1 MGGRVGLDNV
11 GIESGS
17 GIETGAD
24 QTSLVLGKYLSPRL
38 FISYGISLTETINTL
53 KLRWTINDRWTIRTE
68 AGEERAADIVFTLK
82 K

>member
-17 GIETGAD
+17 GED
-24 QTSLVLGKYLSPRL
+24 SQTSLVLGKYLSPRL
-38 FISYGISLTETINTL
+38 FISYGISLAESINTL

-68 AGEERAADIVFTLK
+68 AGQERAADIVFTLK